1 MQRLRLP
8 VSLPQGTRC
17 VSQPSLDMTTHHLS
31 ALPLIL
37 ASASP
42 RRRDLMTEAGYAF
55 EVIAA
60 NVDELHDERVSLQ
73 DLTMANAAAKAGL
86 IADQFPERLVIG
98 ADTLVAIDGCALTK
112 PVDMDEARAMLNRL
126 GGRTHEVCTS
136 VAMICRAAGVERKFE
151 VVTRVT
157 FLPLTELQRD
167 EYLTLINPLDK
178 AGGYAAQ
185 EHGDRIIAGVEGSW
199 TNVVGLPM
207 EALATELSALG
218 VRPGQKKTGA

>member
-1 MQRLRLP
+1 
-8 VSLPQGTRC
+8 
-17 VSQPSLDMTTHHLS
+17 MTSPHLS

-42 RRRDLMTEAGYAF
+42 RRRDLLTEAGYAF

-60 NVDELHDERVSLQ
+60 NVDELHDERVSLS
-73 DLTMANAAAKAGL
+73 DLTMANAAAKARL

-112 PVDMDEARAMLNRL
+112 PADMDEARAMLRRL
-126 GGRTHEVCTS
+126 AGRTHEVCTS

-207 EALATELSALG
+207 EALGTELSALG
-218 VRPGQKKTGA
+218 VQSVQKETGA

>member
-1 MQRLRLP
+1 
-8 VSLPQGTRC
+8 
-17 VSQPSLDMTTHHLS
+17 MTSPHFS
-31 ALPLIL
+31 AFPLIL

-60 NVDELHDERVSLQ
+60 NVDELHDERVSLY
-73 DLTMANAAAKAGL
+73 DLTMANAAAKARL

-112 PVDMDEARAMLNRL
+112 PADMDEARAMLRRL
-126 GGRTHEVCTS
+126 AGRTHEVCTS

-157 FLPLTELQRD
+157 FLLLTELQRD

-207 EALATELSALG
+207 EALGTELSALG
-218 VRPGQKKTGA
+218 VLSVQKETGA